1 VTSGALLAL
10 ASALAAAAPAAPAAK
25 PSPAVA
31 AAAPAD
37 GRVRVDAREVQYAF
51 QKREVVFSG
60 EPVTLTHQ
68 DARLTCKRLV
78 AKQDAHGEIALAVC
92 QGDVV
97 FTSGARRVTCAKATY
112 DAPAERLV
120 CEGEPVVLQEAGST
134 ARGTRLEYDL
144 KADQAKLE
152 NPVVMLPGGDV
163 EARRKALEAQRERKR
178 QGGTP

>member
-31 AAAPAD
+31 DPSD
-37 GRVRVDAREVQYAF
+37 EGRLRVDAREVKYAF

-78 AKQDAHGEIALAVC
+78 AKQDANGEIALAVC

-97 FTSGARRVTCAKATY
+97 FTSGERRVTCAKATY

-120 CEGEPVVLQEAGST
+120 CEGDPVLQEGGSI
-134 ARGTRLEYDL
+134 ARGTRLQYDL

-152 NPVVMLPGGDV
+152 NPIVTLPGGDV
-163 EARRKALEAQRERKR
+163 EARRKALEVERERKR
-178 QGGTP
+178 QGAKP